1 MHWKFNERNPV
12 GRATGAAVMTLHD
25 IMCVDPGADSATLK
39 RVRRENVIFESKSS
53 TIVLTS
59 SL

>member
-25 IMCVDPGADSATLK
+25 IMGVDPGETLK
-39 RVRRENVIFESKSS
+39 RVRRENVIFKSKSS
-53 TIVLTS
+53 TIVLTR